1 MSAHIVTVKKS
12 ACLFLKLPLP
22 PVWGCILF
30 ANAWGS
36 GSSRTGVSQP
46 HVTGQESCQ
55 GEECKQWTEL
65 DSSELEECS
74 ERQCALQS
82 LTNGMLDL
90 LQTRERRRA
99 GELLCNAFHWW
110 KVWEGGVGSERGGR
124 PGGEG
129 GRRVERGAFW
139 DFMFSSSP
147 HSLQIKVAVAKVTWQ
162 RKGKYLAVFRLF
174 LCRKLRSQR
183 HR

>member
-1 MSAHIVTVKKS
+1 MSAHILTVTKN

-36 GSSRTGVSQP
+36 GSSKTGVSQP

-65 DSSELEECS
+65 DSSEVEECS
-74 ERQCALQS
+74 EWQCALQS

-99 GELLCNAFHWW
+99 GEPLCNAFHWW

-124 PGGEG
+124 PGGVGG
-129 GRRVERGAFW
+129 GRERCFLR
-139 DFMFSSSP
+139 F
-147 HSLQIKVAVAKVTWQ
+147 HVLLQPPQFADKGCRCQGDLTE
-162 RKGKYLAVFRLF
+162 KGKVSGCVSPVLVQEA
-174 LCRKLRSQR
+174 
-183 HR
+183 